1 MNGCTYVGKHHQ
13 IKENDKYVTSSS
25 YYHNKGGEDILYKR
39 EILLDNLPDEKTCEI
54 METICILR
62 DRAENINN
70 VNYNKGGWVSNHF
83 DRGFSGKENGM
94 YGIKM
99 TDIMGEEAYK
109 DLVRKQKETRRKKYL
124 ERNKDFID
132 SHNGMTPQ
140 EYKNQQK
147 QKQKKYN
154 SALREINKQIKEAHK
169 AAYKAEKSRK
179 HYWCYN
185 PETLVET
192 YLPYIPEGY
201 VKGRIPHSLWSEERK
216 KSYADK
222 HSFNP
227 LTRMT
232 AEAIEERSQK
242 ISESAK
248 GRICVTDG
256 VNNKYLMQGDNIPD
270 GWWLGCTFEKTP
282 LYINTRK
289 KKGYNNKGEKVNG

>member
-13 IKENDKYVTSSS
+13 VKENDKYVTSSS

-94 YGIKM
+94 YGRKLKDCM
-99 TDIMGEEAYK
+99 TEEAYDK
-109 DLVRKQKETRRKKYL
+109 WLLKMNSKPDKFADYKA
-124 ERNKDFID
+124 
-132 SHNGMTPQ
+132 SHNGMVPCQ
-140 EYKNQQK
+140 YRMFK
-147 QKQKKYN
+147 QKQYKAK
-154 SALREINKQIKEAHK
+154 LREINKQIRAAHK
-169 AAYKAEKSRK
+169 EYEDKLKAQK

-270 GWWLGCTFEKTP
+270 GWCLGCTFEKTP